1 MAGQV
6 ERIALL
12 QPAANTV
19 TTAFSTPAQYLL
31 SVIATNVGVVPAQI
45 NVSVTDSADTAYI
58 AYNLAVP
65 VSNTYETFR
74 FAMAPGDDLLV
85 ESDTGDVSF
94 LVQGIDQSPVGA

>member
-6 ERIALL
+6 ERVALL
-12 QPAANTV
+12 QPAASTD
-19 TTAFSTPAQYLL
+19 TTAFSPTAQYLL
-31 SVIATNVGVVPAQI
+31 SVIATNVGVIPAQI
-45 NVSVTDSADTAYI
+45 NVWVTDSINTAYV

-85 ESDTGDVSF
+85 KSDTGDVSF